1 MNSLVFL
8 PFSFKLCLGIFK
20 HQHFELWWKTKYW
33 HQSIAVSFIY
43 RDFYTYDYVVYAFYG
58 LFISILYSHWSPF
71 NSQQSIFSRIYS
83 ACRWHNVDGVALL
96 IFRPCTTASMIN
108 IIIKSVVCPWDAGFM
123 PCLWYFKSVYRERQA
138 SIRFFWNSFWYCIT
152 NSHIILYPS
161 IIIYF
166 VRVNTSWNY
175 SSFCKYCTVSYCWNN
190 ICV

>member
-1 MNSLVFL
+1 MNVVLAQRYLLLLKYQAKSVGSKNSGQSITNMHMNSLIFL

-33 HQSIAVSFIY
+33 HQSIAVSFIHI
-43 RDFYTYDYVVYAFYG
+43 DFYTYDYVVYAFYG

-108 IIIKSVVCPWDAGFM
+108 I
-123 PCLWYFKSVYRERQA
+123 
-138 SIRFFWNSFWYCIT
+138 
-152 NSHIILYPS
+152 
-161 IIIYF
+161 
-166 VRVNTSWNY
+166 
-175 SSFCKYCTVSYCWNN
+175 
-190 ICV
+190 

>member
-33 HQSIAVSFIY
+33 HQSIAVSFIHI
-43 RDFYTYDYVVYAFYG
+43 DFYTYDYVVYAFYG

-108 IIIKSVVCPWDAGFM
+108 IIIKSVVCPLGCWFYAM
-123 PCLWYFKSVYRERQA
+123 SV
-138 SIRFFWNSFWYCIT
+138 IFLKCI
-152 NSHIILYPS
+152 
-161 IIIYF
+161 
-166 VRVNTSWNY
+166 
-175 SSFCKYCTVSYCWNN
+175 
-190 ICV
+190 